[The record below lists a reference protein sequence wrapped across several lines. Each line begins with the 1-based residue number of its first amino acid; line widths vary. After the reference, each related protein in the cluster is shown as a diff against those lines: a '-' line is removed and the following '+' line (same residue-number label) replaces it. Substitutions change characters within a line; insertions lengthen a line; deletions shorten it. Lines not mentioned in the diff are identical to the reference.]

1 MATAASYD
9 PQRLTGR
16 LRHRNPQVHAPTQA
30 GLDAMGTLRPW
41 SVVIPTYRRLD
52 ELVRCVEE
60 LLEVPLPQGSEV
72 LAVEQFEP
80 EKTEAELAKRFGTEV
95 VRTIGTHPPSAS
107 RGRNVGM
114 AQARHDLI
122 AFLDDDCFFS
132 ADYFR
137 HAQWYFD
144 NHPQIAA
151 LSASV
156 SDPMFSG
163 RSWRMRLLS
172 RLGMA
177 PVDGR
182 RYGGYQLLD
191 AMVDAPSCVEA
202 GGAGGLAIRRKVRE
216 WGLRFDETYRR
227 WSLTEDMCFSGEIA
241 AKWSHGY
248 CKVPQPVHHRRSE
261 QERVSEESKQRAA
274 VIYRLATCASLDE
287 THAVRWN
294 DWLWHLFVNLLRSRS
309 LLGSPRLLLALW
321 RATLF
326 ALRHRR
332 LLCERELVL
341 GAYVLDGALVRRGD
355 NGAQSG

>member
-1 MATAASYD
+1 MAASYS
-9 PQRLTGR
+9 PQRLAER
-16 LRHRNPQVHAPTQA
+16 LRHRNPQVRAPTRA
-30 GLDAMGTLRPW
+30 ELDAMGALRPW
-41 SVVIPTYRRLD
+41 SVVIPTYRRLP
-52 ELVRCVEE
+52 ELVQCVQE

-72 LAVEQFEP
+72 LVVEQFEP
-80 EKTEAELAKRFGTEV
+80 EKTEAELARRFGTGV
-95 VRTIGTHPPSAS
+95 VRTLGTHPPSAS

-132 ADYFR
+132 ADHFR

-144 NHPQIAA
+144 QHPQVAA

-156 SDPMFSG
+156 NDPMFSG
-163 RSWRMRLLS
+163 RSWRMRLLA

-191 AMVDAPSCVEA
+191 AMVDTPRCVEA
-202 GGAGGLAIRRKVRE
+202 GGAGGLAIRRGVFE

-241 AKWSHGY
+241 AKWSNGY
-248 CKVPQPVHHRRSE
+248 CKLPQVVHHRRSE
-261 QERVSEESKQRAA
+261 QERVSGESKQRAS

-287 THAVRWN
+287 AGIVRWN
-294 DWLWHLFVNLLRSRS
+294 DWLWHLFVNLLRSRR
-309 LLGSPRLLLALW
+309 LLGSPRPLLALW
-321 RATLF
+321 RATFF

-332 LLCERELVL
+332 ALQKRELVL
-341 GAYVLDGALVRRGD
+341 GAYVLDGTLVQRGD
-355 NGAQSG
+355 NGPQPG